1 MSDDTVTVSAKLPEG
16 LRDGLDEIGEEL
28 GISNRSLLVRRALE
42 LYVERHATVGIP
54 HEESDVGEERSG
66 VSAERKAFVYLKR
79 RQSPAKIRRKPRR
92 RSHERRD

>member
-1 MSDDTVTVSAKLPEG
+1 MLSDTVVVSAKVSKG
-16 LRDGLDEIGEEL
+16 LRDRLDEIGKEL
-28 GISNRSLLVRRALE
+28 GISNRSILVRRALE
-42 LYVERHATVGIP
+42 LYVERHASVGIA